1 VRVGILGAGAIAE
14 RHLEVLRTLSAAE
27 VVAVCDLDG
36 DRAARLAEEAG
47 ATAHTDWREMLRSGG
62 LEAVL
67 VCTPPAAHAEPAIAG
82 MEAGLAVYLE
92 KPLARGIQDG
102 RAIVEAWRTTGAVCN
117 VGYQWRSLDV
127 VEELQR
133 RLADAPAGLLVSRAI
148 ANTEGARND
157 RQRAAEGGSWFVDP
171 RLSGGIL
178 FELGSHDVDLQVALA
193 GPAESVQAES
203 SSGALAL
210 AGLPARGLDDVVA
223 LLIRFRSGCLGVVV
237 TGWTEVQRD
246 PIFELDAVAPGS
258 ALHLHLDPVFRLT
271 GAAGGDAVDMTAAYD
286 PRVTAV
292 ERFLLAAEAGDPGL
306 VPCTP
311 ADALSTLA
319 TLLAA
324 ERAIAEG
331 GRVAVAEAGVR

>member
-1 VRVGILGAGAIAE
+1 LRLGILGAGAIAE
-14 RHLEVLRTLSAAE
+14 RHLAVLRSLPEAE
-27 VVAVCDLDG
+27 IAAVCDLDA
-36 DRAARLAEEAG
+36 DRAGRLAEETG
-47 ATAHTDWREMLRSGG
+47 AMIHTDWRAMLDAGG
-62 LEAVL
+62 LDAVL
-67 VCTPPAAHAEPAIAG
+67 VCTPPAAHAEPAIAA
-82 MEAGLAVYLE
+82 MQAGLSVYLE
-92 KPLARGIQDG
+92 KPLARRLEDG
-102 RAIVEAWRTTGAVCN
+102 RAIVEAWRATGAVCN

-127 VEELQR
+127 VEELRR
-133 RLADAPAGLLVSRAI
+133 RLAGSPVGLLVSRAI

-157 RQRAAEGGSWFVDP
+157 RERAAEGGTWFVDP
-171 RLSGGIL
+171 RQSGGIL

-193 GPAESVQAES
+193 GPVESVQAES

-223 LLIRFRSGCLGVVV
+223 LLIRFQSGCLGVVV
-237 TGWTEVQRD
+237 TGWTEVPRE

-271 GAAGGDAVDMTAAYD
+271 GMAGEDAIDMTSAYD

-292 ERFLLAAEAGDPGL
+292 ERFVWAVEARDPGL

-324 ERAIAEG
+324 ERAIADG